1 MKEKT
6 KRKLRT
12 FVCLLMIPV
21 FLTGCR
27 IKTTPLGVFAQILEY
42 ASASGSS
49 SSQSSH
55 HGTYHSEPAS
65 TPQPQIDYDSLG
77 DIGTVQTIMIYMVG
91 SDLESSYGNAS
102 LDMDEMEAAGVDTAH
117 NNVIVYAGGASQ
129 WQDRGLDGDACT
141 TLLLTEDGFAPLDTY
156 PAENMGDPLT
166 LSSFMNYCFDFF
178 PADSYSLLLW
188 DHGGGPVLG
197 YGVDENYR
205 DLLTLDELSEA
216 LADSV
221 GAHMTK
227 LEWIG
232 FDACLMSSLEV
243 ASVLAP
249 YADYMIASQETE
261 PGWGWN
267 YAFLSVLSDR
277 AIPGDEMGEYIVDS
291 YMDYGEYVFDYYPN
305 LYSDL
310 TLSCI
315 DLNAYAE
322 AEDALN
328 TYFAELDTS
337 LDVQNYPKLVRN
349 RAKVRDFGSYSSDM
363 NYGMVDVLHML
374 ELLGD
379 NSDTAKAATRAVESC
394 IAYSDTNMENAG
406 GISICYPYQ
415 TDEDYRDAC
424 IEMQE
429 YLGFAPNYTRFLQDF
444 YAIQNGDTLLADRE
458 ISNAHTTVTT
468 ENDGTYDESDIT
480 LQLTPEQQANFASGG
495 YYILCKA
502 KEEGYIT
509 SEEDPRADEMYLFI
523 QGSKRVTLDE
533 NGVLHAA
540 YKNNALY
547 MEDDDGVSDIP
558 MILTESDIS
567 DVENR
572 YLSFVVLMNFDT
584 WEFQA
589 VKLQIAVNEDYPDG
603 IIRNAIPLSD
613 DDDDVQSASK
623 QLIRLD
629 DYANM
634 SVAARC
640 SYVTRDENGDLLDF
654 FDWETSKWMMGFE
667 VDLTSDYRTVVQ
679 PLDHPEN
686 YVCIFFM
693 KDSQGNVSYSD
704 MIPLK

>member
-349 RAKVRDFGSYSSDM
+349 RAKVR
-363 NYGMVDVLHML
+363 
-374 ELLGD
+374 
-379 NSDTAKAATRAVESC
+379 
-394 IAYSDTNMENAG
+394 
-406 GISICYPYQ
+406 
-415 TDEDYRDAC
+415 
-424 IEMQE
+424 
-429 YLGFAPNYTRFLQDF
+429 
-444 YAIQNGDTLLADRE
+444 
-458 ISNAHTTVTT
+458 
-468 ENDGTYDESDIT
+468 
-480 LQLTPEQQANFASGG
+480 
-495 YYILCKA
+495 
-502 KEEGYIT
+502 
-509 SEEDPRADEMYLFI
+509 
-523 QGSKRVTLDE
+523 
-533 NGVLHAA
+533 
-540 YKNNALY
+540 
-547 MEDDDGVSDIP
+547 
-558 MILTESDIS
+558 
-567 DVENR
+567 
-572 YLSFVVLMNFDT
+572 
-584 WEFQA
+584 
-589 VKLQIAVNEDYPDG
+589 
-603 IIRNAIPLSD
+603 AIPP
-613 DDDDVQSASK
+613 
-623 QLIRLD
+623 I
-629 DYANM
+629 
-634 SVAARC
+634 
-640 SYVTRDENGDLLDF
+640 
-654 FDWETSKWMMGFE
+654 
-667 VDLTSDYRTVVQ
+667 
-679 PLDHPEN
+679 
-686 YVCIFFM
+686 
-693 KDSQGNVSYSD
+693 
-704 MIPLK
+704 